1 MIRKPITCE
10 NHFSCLPESIV
21 QISKLLEIY
30 LHNCTRLCSLP
41 QLPSTT
47 DWVEADGFISL
58 ETFSHGLKPHVYLF
72 NRFKL
77 AGLSDMVFNVLRMLL
92 TVHQVSHIPF
102 LLIKKTKNNASGLS
116 LSLYIYIYMS
126 ILNIIVSR
134 FQEIHKQSIIFG
146 PYGYVNIVILGSEI
160 PKWFTH
166 QSVGNIVNAKVFFF

>member
-1 MIRKPITCE
+1 M
-10 NHFSCLPESIV
+10 
-21 QISKLLEIY
+21 
-30 LHNCTRLCSLP
+30 P

>member
-1 MIRKPITCE
+1 M
-10 NHFSCLPESIV
+10 
-21 QISKLLEIY
+21 EIY

-92 TVHQVSHIPF
+92 IVHQVSHIPF
-102 LLIKKTKNNASGLS
+102 LLIKKNQKQCIRSLSLSLS

-160 PKWFTH
+160 LKWFTH
-166 QSVGNIVNAKVFFF
+166 